1 MQSRWLVGF
10 IVLLAFHAP
19 SQMEAAVEPSGSLEQ
34 AVPASPSPLIGI
46 DWYGWTYSNA
56 FAEWNGLKPSP
67 DSAPGSPVQIIN
79 QISIH
84 TPAFDSMD
92 FVFMPQ
98 FAIQP
103 MQGERFQ
110 LWNPTVGIVGTVAE
124 SGGFSYWARYDVAV
138 PLLAKSRAE
147 GMIATPGAVN
157 SLAYRFPNSPFK
169 VEATIVP
176 QVTFFDNGE
185 KSAFLYA
192 SPRLYY
198 IFNDS
203 WSLITLAE
211 TQSEIKRGASKIT
224 QAAPPNLGVGFRYS
238 SLAGKGLWVQP
249 FINVYPFGRVASA
262 AHLGVFFGGPLL

>member
-1 MQSRWLVGF
+1 MQFRSFWIF
-10 IVLLAFHAP
+10 LALALSAADFT
-19 SQMEAAVEPSGSLEQ
+19 MAAVEPSGSLEQ
-34 AVPASPSPLIGI
+34 TAPSPGRPLIAV
-46 DWYGWTYSNA
+46 DWYGWTYTNA
-56 FAEWNGLKPSP
+56 LAQWNGLKPTADGSP
-67 DSAPGSPVQIIN
+67 ASPVQIVN
-79 QISIH
+79 QISVH
-84 TPAFDSMD
+84 TPAFGPMD
-92 FVFMPQ
+92 FVVMPQ
-98 FAIQP
+98 FVIQP

-138 PLLAKSRAE
+138 PLLGKSRAE

-157 SLAYRFPNSPFK
+157 SIAYRFPDSKFK

-176 QVTFFDNGE
+176 QVTFFNNGE

-198 IFNDS
+198 LFNDS
-203 WSLITLAE
+203 WWLVTLAE
-211 TQSEIKRGASKIT
+211 TYAEIKRGADKIT
-224 QAAPPNLGVGFRYS
+224 QASPPNLGVGFRYS

-249 FINVYPFGRVASA
+249 FLNVYPFGRVASA